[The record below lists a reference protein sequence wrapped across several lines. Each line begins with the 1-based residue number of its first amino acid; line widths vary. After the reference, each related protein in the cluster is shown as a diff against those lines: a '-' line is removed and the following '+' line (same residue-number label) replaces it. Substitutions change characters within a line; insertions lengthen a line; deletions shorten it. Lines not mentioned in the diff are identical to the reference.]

1 MKLIVTAY
9 LGLALNPHCWAKDDK
24 TVWNMG
30 RVLDA
35 QLSRTYVTTG
45 ASTQSS
51 ATSNGSAVAVSNG
64 SSTTPSGTATTNHTA
79 TTTIHHAVIQDTQ
92 LLIIGLEY
100 EYVVDDPVVKSVG
113 NPIHGS
119 LGRAI
124 ANRGHGCRFVIGE
137 DTHYWQDGPKLHFLD
152 ADGKKCTLDILRQ
165 ERISKQP
172 GPEK

>member
-1 MKLIVTAY
+1 MKRIVIAF
-9 LGLALNPHCWAKDDK
+9 LGLALSAHCWAKDEK
-24 TVWNMG
+24 TVWKMG

-51 ATSNGSAVAVSNG
+51 SITNGAAVAVSNG
-64 SSTTPSGTATTNHTA
+64 STTTASATATTNGTA

-92 LLIIGLEY
+92 LLIVGLEY

-137 DTHYWQDGPKLHFLD
+137 DIHYWQDGPKLRLLD

-165 ERISKQP
+165 ERVSKPQAP
-172 GPEK
+172 GQ